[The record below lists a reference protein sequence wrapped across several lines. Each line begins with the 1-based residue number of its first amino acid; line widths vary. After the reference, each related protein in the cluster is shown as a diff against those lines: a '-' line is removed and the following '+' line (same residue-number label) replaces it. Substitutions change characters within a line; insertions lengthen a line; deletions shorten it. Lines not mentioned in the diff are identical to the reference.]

1 MFGCCKRSS
10 GPSARDLVNEGARLL
25 DVRGP
30 DEFADGH
37 LPGAI
42 HIPVDELP
50 ARLAELE
57 PRHAGVVVYCRSGRR
72 SARAAELLRSS
83 GFRDVHDLGPMS
95 DWR

>member
-1 MFGCCKRSS
+1 MFGFRKQSR
-10 GPSARDLVNEGARLL
+10 GPSARELVADGARLL

-42 HIPVDELP
+42 HIPVDELQT
-50 ARLAELE
+50 RICELE
-57 PRHAGVVVYCRSGRR
+57 PRDAGVVVYCRSGRR
-72 SARAAELLRSS
+72 SAKAAELLRTS
-83 GFRDVHDLGPMS
+83 GFAAVYDLGSMS